1 MLPISIAYAPLS
13 PASWN
18 AARPSLFCTQ
28 AGVAV
33 LAGERFGKLA
43 LTMWGVGERD
53 RLVAAFA
60 QQAGLPLVVTF
71 GGGYARDINMI
82 VEAHCQTVEIARVC
96 PG

>member
-1 MLPISIAYAPLS
+1 MIPISIASAPPS

-43 LTMWGVGERD
+43 LTMCGVGERD

-60 QQAGLPLVVTF
+60 QQAGLPLVVMF

-96 PG
+96 LG